1 MKKMKKLILSF
12 LAFSSVGML
21 MLASCTKN
29 DPKVVSNGGT
39 PGTLS
44 ASGSTVVLVKAN
56 AADTA
61 TKVITFTATASQDN
75 FKASV
80 TNALQIDSV
89 GDNWKHPATIAFNSG
104 SLTLGLSTSVLNTAL
119 LQIVPGGV
127 TSNVNV
133 RVQYA
138 LSPEVASYSNVLPI
152 TVTPYSLASYIYIVG
167 AFQGWNAASPDSLV
181 SLTSNGTYTGTFTF
195 QAGSGNNQFLI
206 LPVKNSYNIKY
217 ATATST
223 VPTSVLTIGAN
234 NNISAPAAAG
244 TYTITFDINALTIG
258 FK

>member
-1 MKKMKKLILSF
+1 MKIVLTRL
-12 LAFSSVGML
+12 LAISSLTLL
-21 MLASCTKN
+21 MFASCTKN
-29 DPKVVSNGGT
+29 DPKVVSDGGT
-39 PGTLS
+39 PGVLTES
-44 ASGSTVVLVKAN
+44 TTTVVLDKAN
-56 AADTA
+56 ATDTA
-61 TKVITFTATASQDN
+61 TKVITFNVTAPQFN
-75 FKASV
+75 FKTAV
-80 TNALQIDSV
+80 TNILQIDSV
-89 GDNWKHPATIAFNSG
+89 GDNWKNPASIAFPTG
-104 SLTLGLSTSVLNTAL
+104 SLTAGINTTDLNTAL
-119 LQIVPGGV
+119 IKILPGGL

-133 RVQYA
+133 RVQHA
-138 LSPEVASYSNVLPI
+138 LSPEVAIYSNVVSL

-195 QAGSGNNQFLI
+195 PAGNGNNQFLI

-217 ATATST
+217 ATATTT